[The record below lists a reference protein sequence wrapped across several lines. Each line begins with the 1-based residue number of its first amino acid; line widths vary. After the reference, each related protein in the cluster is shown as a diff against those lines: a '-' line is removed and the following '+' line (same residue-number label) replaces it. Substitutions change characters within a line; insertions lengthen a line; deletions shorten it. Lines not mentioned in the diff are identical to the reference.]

1 MLNTIIIR
9 LLETTRKSYTKM
21 AGACPIYGSGS
32 YKVRYHESSAT
43 QAQKI
48 GAKRNKE
55 EQDLLACQHRDEYYR
70 FWETSF

>member
-1 MLNTIIIR
+1 
-9 LLETTRKSYTKM
+9 M